1 MSEENKKESW
11 RSEYSTGDEPV
22 EKKTGAGEPEADNT
36 DDAGGGVPR
45 RDFIGAAALGAG
57 GIATG
62 LSFYFRK
69 GVKNPSAEEV
79 KGWRAE
85 HFDGGEKVRTGHI
98 GVGNRGGSLLRA
110 ALQVPGSMPIA
121 VCDKQASKIK
131 DFKKSIQ
138 DVISR
143 RDGKKPAEVAVQ
155 TSDDYRRI
163 LDNKD
168 VEAVFIATPH
178 YLHGPMAIDAVEAG
192 KHVYCEKA
200 MAFTIGENQD
210 IVDLVEGGAKTPGG
224 KDIVFQVGH
233 QRHYSPLY
241 QKAADMIH
249 GDRIGEVAT
258 IRAQWNQNDKISR
271 PAPSLELERI
281 INWRLYS
288 EYSGGLTT
296 EFATHQIDV
305 ANWFFGGGD
314 HVGVAPHSVR
324 GYGGVDWYY
333 QDARDTHD
341 NIHLIFTYKVP
352 AVQRDAFGQVK
363 KDSAGKLV
371 YEKDPSGG
379 IRKREV
385 TFDYMC
391 TMANAHIGPSE
402 LMLGRYGTIQVSLA
416 GGEFWK
422 EKKARKDPNR
432 IREGT
437 NPRRAHQKS
446 ILKSGATMAKL
457 GGTPGEELIEHAPVK
472 GRRPL
477 DLHNDEGKLLLGADK
492 HWSHF
497 IEPIEGAYDKIE
509 TLLAVE
515 SFHKCVRLAREEKP
529 FAKELRAD
537 ATVGMNSAV
546 AALMANIAMREDRTV
561 YWDEFF
567 PKSS

>member
-22 EKKTGAGEPEADNT
+22 EKKTGAGKPEADKT
-36 DDAGGGVPR
+36 DDAGGRVPR
-45 RDFIGAAALGAG
+45 RDFIGAAALGTG

-62 LSFYFRK
+62 ISFFFHK
-69 GVKNPSAEEV
+69 DKKHPDASAV
-79 KGWRAE
+79 KGWNE
-85 HFDGGEKVRTGHI
+85 KLFGGGDKVRTGHI
-98 GVGNRGGSLLRA
+98 GVGNRGGSLLRT

-121 VCDKQASKIK
+121 VCDKSQKKLSDNRAGIQEAIGKREGLTEKEWAKKIK
-131 DFKKSIQ
+131 VD
-138 DVISR
+138 
-143 RDGKKPAEVAVQ
+143 
-155 TSDDYRRI
+155 TSDDYRRV

-210 IVDLVEGGAKTPGG
+210 IVDLVEARKNL
-224 KDIVFQVGH
+224 VFQVGH

-241 QKAADMIH
+241 QKVADMIAA
-249 GDRIGEVAT
+249 DNIGEIAT

-271 PAPSLELERI
+271 PAPSRELERI

-305 ANWFFGGGD
+305 ANWFFGPAGND
-314 HVGVAPHSVR
+314 HVGIAPHSVR

-352 AVQRDAFGQVK
+352 VVQRNPFGRKK
-363 KDSAGKLV
+363 KDGAGKDV
-371 YEKDPSGG
+371 FEKDGQG
-379 IRKREV
+379 TVRHREV

-402 LMLGRYGTIQVSLA
+402 MMLGRYGTIQVSLA

-422 EKKARKDPNR
+422 EKKSREDLNR
-432 IREGT
+432 IAEGT
-437 NPRRAHQKS
+437 NPRRALQKK

-457 GGTPGEELIEHAPVK
+457 GGKDADEVLEEN
-472 GRRPL
+472 PL
-477 DLHNDEGKLLLGADK
+477 AHGDK

-497 IEPIEGAYDKIE
+497 IEPIQGAYDKIE

-515 SFHKCVRLAREEKP
+515 SFHKCVRLAKAGAP
-529 FAKELRAD
+529 FNNELRAS
-537 ATVGMNSAV
+537 ARVGMNSAV

-561 YWDEFF
+561 KWDEFSRE
-567 PKSS
+567 SS

>member
-1 MSEENKKESW
+1 MSEENDS
-11 RSEYSTGDEPV
+11 GQ
-22 EKKTGAGEPEADNT
+22 A
-36 DDAGGGVPR
+36 
-45 RDFIGAAALGAG
+45 GAG
-57 GIATG
+57 GVGRRNFIGSTALG
-62 LSFYFRK
+62 LGGAASGISFFFHK
-69 GVKNPSAEEV
+69 DKKHPDAAAV
-79 KGWRAE
+79 KGWNNTL
-85 HFDGGEKVRTGHI
+85 FGGGDKVRTGHI
-98 GVGNRGGSLLRA
+98 GVGNRGGSLLRT

-121 VCDKQASKIK
+121 VCDKSAKKLSDNKKGIQEAIGKREGLAKKEWAKKIK
-131 DFKKSIQ
+131 VD
-138 DVISR
+138 
-143 RDGKKPAEVAVQ
+143 
-155 TSDDYRRI
+155 TSDDYRRV

-210 IVDLVEGGAKTPGG
+210 IVDLVEGGAKSSAGN
-224 KDIVFQVGH
+224 DIVFQVGH

-241 QKAADMIH
+241 QKVADMIAE
-249 GDRIGEVAT
+249 DTIGEVAT

-271 PAPSLELERI
+271 PAPSRALERI
-281 INWRLYS
+281 VNWRLYS

-305 ANWFFGGGD
+305 ANWFFGPAGND
-314 HVGVAPHSVR
+314 HVGIAPHSVR

-341 NIHLIFTYKVP
+341 NVHLIFTYKVP
-352 AVQRDAFGQVK
+352 VVQRDPFGRKK
-363 KDSAGKLV
+363 KDGSGKDV
-371 YEKDPSGG
+371 FEKDGQG
-379 IRKREV
+379 NVRHREV

-402 LMLGRYGTIQVSLA
+402 MMLGRYGTIQVSLA

-422 EKKARKDPNR
+422 EKKSREDLNR
-432 IREGT
+432 IAEGT
-437 NPRRAHQKS
+437 NPRRALQKK

-457 GGTPGEELIEHAPVK
+457 GGKDADEVLKENPLAHGE
-472 GRRPL
+472 
-477 DLHNDEGKLLLGADK
+477 K

-497 IEPIEGAYDKIE
+497 IEPIQGAYDKIE

-515 SFHKCVRLAREEKP
+515 SFHKCVRLAKAGEP
-529 FAKELRAD
+529 FKNELRAN
-537 ATVGMNSAV
+537 ARVGMNSAI

-561 YWDEFF
+561 KWDEFSRE
-567 PKSS
+567 SS

>member
-1 MSEENKKESW
+1 MSEEKNSA
-11 RSEYSTGDEPV
+11 SEPAGEITDGN
-22 EKKTGAGEPEADNT
+22 GAGDL
-36 DDAGGGVPR
+36 PR
-45 RDFIGAAALGAG
+45 RDFIGAAALGVG
-57 GIATG
+57 GAASGI
-62 LSFYFRK
+62 SFLFHKY
-69 GVKNPSAEEV
+69 GEHPYLDQV
-79 KGWRAE
+79 KGWRE
-85 HFDGGEKVRTGHI
+85 DFGESNHVKTGHI
-98 GVGNRGGSLLRA
+98 GVGNRGGSLLRT

-121 VCDKQASKIK
+121 VCDKQPSKIK
-131 DFKKSIQ
+131 DFKKSIE

-143 RDGKKPAEVAVQ
+143 RDGDENKPTIQ

-210 IVDLVEGGAKTPGG
+210 IVDLIASGAKTPGG
-224 KDIVFQVGH
+224 EDIVFQVGH

-241 QKAADMIH
+241 QKVADMIH

-305 ANWFFGGGD
+305 ANWFFGEEGS
-314 HVGVAPHSVR
+314 HVGIHPHSVR

-333 QDARDTHD
+333 QDSRDTHD

-352 AVQRDAFGQVK
+352 AVQRDAYGRVK
-363 KDSAGKLV
+363 KDGAGKTV
-371 YEKDPSGG
+371 YEKDASGG
-379 IRKREV
+379 IRMREV

-391 TMANAHIGPSE
+391 TMANAHLGPSE
-402 LMLGRYGTIQVSLA
+402 MMLGRYGTIQVSLA

-432 IREGT
+432 IAEGT
-437 NPRRAHQKS
+437 NPRRSSQKK

-457 GGTPGEELIEHAPVK
+457 GGTPGDEIEEK
-472 GRRPL
+472 PL
-477 DLHNDEGKLLLGADK
+477 ERGDK

-515 SFHKCVRLAREEKP
+515 SFHKCVRLARDKNS
-529 FAKELRAD
+529 FAGELRAD
-537 ATVGMNSAV
+537 AIVGMNSAV
-546 AALMANIAMREDRTV
+546 AALMANIAMREDRAV

>member
-1 MSEENKKESW
+1 
-11 RSEYSTGDEPV
+11 
-22 EKKTGAGEPEADNT
+22 
-36 DDAGGGVPR
+36 
-45 RDFIGAAALGAG
+45 
-57 GIATG
+57 
-62 LSFYFRK
+62 
-69 GVKNPSAEEV
+69 
-79 KGWRAE
+79 
-85 HFDGGEKVRTGHI
+85 
-98 GVGNRGGSLLRA
+98 
-110 ALQVPGSMPIA
+110 
-121 VCDKQASKIK
+121 
-131 DFKKSIQ
+131 
-138 DVISR
+138 
-143 RDGKKPAEVAVQ
+143 
-155 TSDDYRRI
+155 
-163 LDNKD
+163 
-168 VEAVFIATPH
+168 
-178 YLHGPMAIDAVEAG
+178 
-192 KHVYCEKA
+192 

-210 IVDLVEGGAKTPGG
+210 IVDLVEGGAKTPEG

-305 ANWFFGGGD
+305 ANWFFGEGD

-352 AVQRDAFGQVK
+352 AVQRDAFGRVK
-363 KDSAGKLV
+363 KDSAGKPV

-422 EKKARKDPNR
+422 EKKARQDESR
-432 IREGT
+432 IAEGT
-437 NPRRAHQKS
+437 NPRRSHQKK

-457 GGTPGEELIEHAPVK
+457 GGKPADQVLEEN
-472 GRRPL
+472 PL
-477 DLHNDEGKLLLGADK
+477 PHHEK

-515 SFHKCVRLAREEKP
+515 SFHKCVRLARAGNP
-529 FAKELRAD
+529 FNEELRAS
-537 ATVGMNSAV
+537 ARVGMNSAI

-561 YWDEFF
+561 YWDEFAKK
-567 PKSS
+567 PS

>member
-22 EKKTGAGEPEADNT
+22 EKKAGAGKSEAAKT

-62 LSFYFRK
+62 ISFYFRK

-85 HFDGGEKVRTGHI
+85 HFGGGEKVRTGHI
-98 GVGNRGGSLLRA
+98 GIGNRGGSLLRT

-138 DVISR
+138 DVVGR
-143 RDGKKPAEVAVQ
+143 RDGKTADEVPVQ

-210 IVDLVEGGAKTPGG
+210 IVDLVEGGAKTPEG

-305 ANWFFGGGD
+305 ANWFFGEGD

-341 NIHLIFTYKVP
+341 NVHLIFTYKVP
-352 AVQRDAFGQVK
+352 AVQRDAFGRVK
-363 KDSAGKLV
+363 KDSAGKFV
-371 YEKDPSGG
+371 YEKDSSGG
-379 IRKREV
+379 IRNREV

-391 TMANAHIGPSE
+391 TMANAHVGPSE

-422 EKKARKDPNR
+422 EKKARQDESR
-432 IREGT
+432 IAEGT
-437 NPRRAHQKS
+437 NPRRSHQKK
-446 ILKSGATMAKL
+446 ILKSGATMAQL
-457 GGTPGEELIEHAPVK
+457 GGKPADQVLEEN
-472 GRRPL
+472 PL
-477 DLHNDEGKLLLGADK
+477 PHHEK

-515 SFHKCVRLAREEKP
+515 SFHKCVRLSRAGSP
-529 FAKELRAD
+529 FNDELRAD
-537 ATVGMNSAV
+537 ARVGMNSAI

-561 YWDEFF
+561 YWDEFSK
-567 PKSS
+567 KSS

>member
-1 MSEENKKESW
+1 MSEEKNLESEPAEEIA
-11 RSEYSTGDEPV
+11 SGNGTGDL
-22 EKKTGAGEPEADNT
+22 
-36 DDAGGGVPR
+36 PR
-45 RDFIGAAALGAG
+45 RDFIGAAALGVG
-57 GIATG
+57 GAASGI
-62 LSFYFRK
+62 SFLFHKY
-69 GVKNPSAEEV
+69 GEHSYESQV
-79 KGWRAE
+79 KGWRE
-85 HFDGGEKVRTGHI
+85 KYFGGDKRIKTGHI
-98 GVGNRGGSLLRA
+98 GVGNRGGSLLRT
-110 ALQVPGSMPIA
+110 ALQVPGSMPVA
-121 VCDKQASKIK
+121 VCDKQPSKLK
-131 DFKKSIQ
+131 DFKKSIE

-143 RDGKKPAEVAVQ
+143 RDGSKPKVE
-155 TSDDYRRI
+155 TYDDYRRL

-210 IVDLVEGGAKTPGG
+210 IVDLIEGGAKAGPEG
-224 KDIVFQVGH
+224 DQALVFQVGH

-241 QKAADMIH
+241 QKVANDIH

-305 ANWFFGGGD
+305 ANWFFGEGGS
-314 HVGVAPHSVR
+314 HVGVHPHSVR
-324 GYGGVDWYY
+324 GYGGVDWYGG
-333 QDARDTHD
+333 DGRDTHD

-352 AVQRDAFGQVK
+352 AVQRDAYGRVK
-363 KDSAGKLV
+363 KDGAGKTV
-371 YEKDPSGG
+371 YEKDASGG
-379 IRKREV
+379 VRLREV

-391 TMANAHIGPSE
+391 TMANAHLGPSE
-402 LMLGRYGTIQVSLA
+402 MMLGRYGTIQVSLA

-422 EKKARKDPNR
+422 EKKALKDPSR
-432 IREGT
+432 IAEGT
-437 NPRRAHQKS
+437 NPRRSHQKS

-457 GGTPGEELIEHAPVK
+457 GGTSGEEIKEHAPVD

-477 DLHNDEGKLLLGADK
+477 DLWDDAKGELLLGADK

-515 SFHKCVRLAREEKP
+515 SFHKCVRLARDKKP
-529 FAKELRAD
+529 FDNELKAD
-537 ATVGMNSAV
+537 AIVGMNSAV

>member
-22 EKKTGAGEPEADNT
+22 EKKAGAGKSEAAKT

-62 LSFYFRK
+62 ISFYFRK
-69 GVKNPSAEEV
+69 GVKNPSVEEV
-79 KGWRAE
+79 KGWRAK
-85 HFDGGEKVRTGHI
+85 HFGGGEKVRTGHI
-98 GVGNRGGSLLRA
+98 GIGNRGGSLLRT

-138 DVISR
+138 DVVGR
-143 RDGKKPAEVAVQ
+143 RDGKTPAEVPVQ
-155 TSDDYRRI
+155 SSDDYRRI

-210 IVDLVEGGAKTPGG
+210 IVDLVEGGAKTLEG

-305 ANWFFGGGD
+305 ANWFFGEGD

-352 AVQRDAFGQVK
+352 AVQRDAFGRVK
-363 KDSAGKLV
+363 KDSAGKFV
-371 YEKDPSGG
+371 YEKDASGG
-379 IRKREV
+379 IRNREV

-391 TMANAHIGPSE
+391 TMANAHVGPSE

-422 EKKARKDPNR
+422 EKKARQDENR
-432 IREGT
+432 IAEGT
-437 NPRRAHQKS
+437 NPRRSHQKK
-446 ILKSGATMAKL
+446 ILKSGATMAQL
-457 GGTPGEELIEHAPVK
+457 GGKPADQVLEEN
-472 GRRPL
+472 PL
-477 DLHNDEGKLLLGADK
+477 PHHEK

-515 SFHKCVRLAREEKP
+515 SFHKCVRLSRAGSP
-529 FAKELRAD
+529 FNDELRAD
-537 ATVGMNSAV
+537 ARVGMNSAI

-561 YWDEFF
+561 YWDEFSK
-567 PKSS
+567 KSS

>member
-1 MSEENKKESW
+1 MPEEKNPASEPAGEITGGNG
-11 RSEYSTGDEPV
+11 TGDL
-22 EKKTGAGEPEADNT
+22 
-36 DDAGGGVPR
+36 PR
-45 RDFIGAAALGAG
+45 RDFIGAAALGVG
-57 GIATG
+57 GAASGI
-62 LSFYFRK
+62 SFLFHKY
-69 GVKNPSAEEV
+69 GEHPYIGQV
-79 KGWRAE
+79 KGWRE
-85 HFDGGEKVRTGHI
+85 DFGESNHVKTGHI
-98 GVGNRGGSLLRA
+98 GVGNRGGSLLRT

-121 VCDKQASKIK
+121 VCDKQPSKIK
-131 DFKKSIQ
+131 DFKKSIE

-143 RDGKKPAEVAVQ
+143 RDGDENKPTIQ

-163 LDNKD
+163 LDNKE

-210 IVDLVEGGAKTPGG
+210 IVDLIDSGAKTPGG
-224 KDIVFQVGH
+224 EDIVFQVGH

-241 QKAADMIH
+241 QKVADMIH

-305 ANWFFGGGD
+305 ANWFFGEEGS
-314 HVGVAPHSVR
+314 HVGVHPHSVR

-333 QDARDTHD
+333 QDSRDTHD

-352 AVQRDAFGQVK
+352 TVQRDAYGRVK
-363 KDSAGKLV
+363 KDGAGKTV
-371 YEKDPSGG
+371 YEKDASGG
-379 IRKREV
+379 VRMREV

-391 TMANAHIGPSE
+391 TMANAHLGPSE
-402 LMLGRYGTIQVSLA
+402 MMLGRYGTIQGSLA

-432 IREGT
+432 IAEGT
-437 NPRRAHQKS
+437 NPRRSSQKK

-457 GGTPGEELIEHAPVK
+457 GGTPGDEIEEK
-472 GRRPL
+472 PL
-477 DLHNDEGKLLLGADK
+477 ERGDK

-515 SFHKCVRLAREEKP
+515 SFHKCVRLARDKNS
-529 FAKELRAD
+529 FSGELRAD

-546 AALMANIAMREDRTV
+546 AALMANIAMREDRAV